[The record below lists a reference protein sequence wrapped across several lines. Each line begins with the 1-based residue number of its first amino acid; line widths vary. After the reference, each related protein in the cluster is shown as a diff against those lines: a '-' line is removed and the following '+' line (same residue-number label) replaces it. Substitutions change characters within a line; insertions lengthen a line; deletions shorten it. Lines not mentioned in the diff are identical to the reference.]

1 MLLFTRNI
9 LTLGIVCICFSA
21 SITRQVSAEEFD
33 VNLIATIDNGP
44 ALESVEW
51 VVYRNGNKPFKKV
64 NRHRARLKM
73 PAGTYK
79 AVARLTS
86 DQSVVR
92 SRNFLVK
99 NDRDV
104 IIKMDKN

>member
-1 MLLFTRNI
+1 MLLLTRNI

-51 VVYRNGNKPFKKV
+51 VVYRKNKPFKKV

-86 DQSVVR
+86 DQSVSR
-92 SRNFLVK
+92 SRSFLVT

-104 IIKMDKN
+104 IIELDKN